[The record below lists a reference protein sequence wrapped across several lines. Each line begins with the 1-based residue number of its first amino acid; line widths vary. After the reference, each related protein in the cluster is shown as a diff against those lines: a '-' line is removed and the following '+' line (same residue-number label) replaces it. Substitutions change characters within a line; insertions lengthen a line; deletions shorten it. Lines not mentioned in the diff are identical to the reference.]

1 MSRRTSVVVATL
13 LAALVVFLL
22 LLPWSG
28 NDSDP
33 PECFSVFGYVVPC
46 GFGPDQQQGVGFALG
61 GSVIG
66 AGLVVLGAWSGRVD
80 RRSSGR

>member
-1 MSRRTSVVVATL
+1 MRGIRSTIVTAV
-13 LAALVVFLL
+13 LAALVVFVL

-46 GFGPDQQQGVGFALG
+46 GPGPEQQQGEGFALAG
-61 GSVIG
+61 AVVAAVLVG
-66 AGLVVLGAWSGRVD
+66 AGSAVGRRESTRD
-80 RRSSGR
+80 A

>member
-1 MSRRTSVVVATL
+1 MRRIRSTIVTAV
-13 LAALVVFLL
+13 LAALVVFVL

-46 GFGPDQQQGVGFALG
+46 GPGPEQQHGEGFALAG
-61 GSVIG
+61 AFVA
-66 AGLVVLGAWSGRVD
+66 AGLVAAGSAVGRRESTRD
-80 RRSSGR
+80 